1 MSPPEPPRSLLPRL
15 APGGDVGVDVEVVE
29 AVVGAWE
36 KQVLSARGLRRVG
49 RHSEY
54 AI

>member
-1 MSPPEPPRSLLPRL
+1 MLLDLERL
-15 APGGDVGVDVEVVE
+15 GV
-29 AVVGAWE
+29 WE
-36 KQVLSARGLRRVG
+36 KQVLSARGVKWVA